1 MAILV
6 NIALFAAGLFVVL
19 YGVSRFYLRGR
30 DLSAHDA
37 PIPVTF
43 DSPAPSDAANEVT
56 DYLLERMT
64 QPATLKATRKRF
76 NEFGLSRDFACTF
89 VSQTAELDGI
99 SVPGEWTIAEGADPS
114 KRLLY
119 IHGGAFLFGSSISHR
134 PIIANIAKR
143 TGCVVFAPDYRLMPE
158 NRRKASIDDCRI
170 AYQWVLENSP
180 EGPSKA
186 GKISV
191 AGDSAG
197 GNLTL
202 CLVNW
207 LRDSGLPM
215 PDAVVALSPATD
227 STVSGPSIRDNLAT
241 DHMLRPL
248 ASRML
253 KIPHWLLMWVTWA
266 TTRMIPSSKLIS
278 PLHDNLGDL
287 PPTLIHAS
295 TAEILYDDAKRYTN
309 KAISQGSPVTL
320 QSWPHLCH
328 VWQMFDETLP
338 EASHAFDEI
347 AAFMHEQGVTKQERP
362 DPA

>member
-6 NIALFAAGLFVVL
+6 NIALFGAALLVVL
-19 YGVSRFYLRGR
+19 YTISRFYLRGR
-30 DLSAHDA
+30 GLSAYDA

-43 DSPAPSDAANEVT
+43 DSPEPSEAANGVT
-56 DYLLERMT
+56 DYLLERMKVT
-64 QPATLKATRKRF
+64 ETLSETRERFNEMGLSREFDCTFQPATA
-76 NEFGLSRDFACTF
+76 EFDGL
-89 VSQTAELDGI
+89 
-99 SVPGEWTIAEGADPS
+99 SVPGEWTVVDGADPG

-119 IHGGAFLFGSSISHR
+119 IHGGAFMLGSPISHR

-158 NRRKASIDDCRI
+158 NRRKASIVDSRA
-170 AYQWVLENSP
+170 AYQWVLEN
-180 EGPSKA
+180 GPHGPA
-186 GKISV
+186 ATEKISV

-207 LRDSGLPM
+207 LRDGGHRM

-227 STVSGPSIRDNLAT
+227 STASGPSIRGNLET
-241 DHMLRPL
+241 DHMLRRL
-248 ASRML
+248 AAPML
-253 KIPHWLLMWVTWA
+253 KVPSWLLMWIMWG
-266 TTRMIPSSKLIS
+266 TTRIRPSSTLIS

-309 KAISQGSPVTL
+309 KALSQGSPVTM

-328 VWQMFDETLP
+328 VWQMFDESLP
-338 EASHAFDEI
+338 EANHAFDEI
-347 AAFMHEQGVTKQERP
+347 AAFMRAHGVAKK
-362 DPA
+362 